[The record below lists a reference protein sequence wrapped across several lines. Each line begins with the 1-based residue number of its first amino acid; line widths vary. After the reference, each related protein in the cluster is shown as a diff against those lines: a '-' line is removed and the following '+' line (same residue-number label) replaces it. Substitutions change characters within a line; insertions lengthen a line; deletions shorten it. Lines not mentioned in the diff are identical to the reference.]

1 MCLGQEMDLIHSCDL
16 MTPSSQ
22 FMPVVSAVCVGC
34 VFVRSDRDR
43 KSATLLAVCV
53 SVCELHVYCSI
64 TRAGKVGHGSLN
76 VCTCVSTGL

>member
-1 MCLGQEMDLIHSCDL
+1 
-16 MTPSSQ
+16 
-22 FMPVVSAVCVGC
+22 MPVVSAVCVGC

-64 TRAGKVGHGSLN
+64 TRAGKVEHGSLI